1 MINIKVTERY
11 YIGSDPLQYIVM
23 EKKTRANP
31 KADQEPTYF
40 QNKTFHGTID
50 QALKSIF
57 DGQVK
62 ASKAKSW
69 EELSKV
75 VAKQNELLKEIKKKL
90 EIKGWQT
97 VTSVLY

>member
-50 QALKSIF
+50 QALKAIF
-57 DGQVK
+57 TKQVRS
-62 ASKAKSW
+62 SKATSW
-69 EELSKV
+69 EALLKV
-75 VAKQNELLKEIKKKL
+75 VERQNELLEEIKNKL
-90 EIKGWQT
+90 EIKA
-97 VTSVLY
+97 